1 MARERLSMRSTREV
15 LRQKWVLGRTHRD
28 VAASLNIGIGTVTSI
43 LQKAEATGLT
53 WAETEGLPDDKLEG
67 RVYGARTEA
76 TATKILPDPVHLHT
90 ELHRPGVTLMLLHQE
105 YLEEH
110 PGGYRYSQF
119 CEYYRRWQSRQKL
132 SMRQVHRGGEKLFVD
147 YSGKG
152 PHFINPGTGEV
163 VGCELYVAVM
173 GASNFTYADATL
185 TQRTPDFIASHIGA
199 FEYMGGVPGALVPD
213 QLKTGVS
220 NSSRYEPGIQRT
232 YDDFSLHYGTCV
244 IPARPAHPRDKAKV
258 EGAVLIAQRWILARL
273 RHETF
278 FSLAELNV
286 RIRELL
292 EELNGRVMRVYGVSR
307 RELFERL
314 DKPALKPLPAERFEY
329 ADWRKAKVSIDY
341 HIEVERHYYSV
352 PHALVHEVVEARVGG
367 ATIDIYH
374 RSQRI
379 CVHMR
384 SSERGRHTTIPE
396 HMPKAH
402 QKHLEWTPSR
412 ILNWAGTVGPGVR
425 ALAEAIMTERRHP
438 EMGYRSCL
446 GILRLGKRYGSERLE
461 VACGRALNVG
471 ARTYRHVEAMLKNGM
486 DRTPLPG
493 EEDVRTSA
501 GGHEHVR
508 GSDYYT
514 N

>member
-1 MARERLSMRSTREV
+1 MGRLSMRSTREI
-15 LRQKWVLGRTHRD
+15 LRQKWVLGMTHRD
-28 VAASLNIGIGTVTSI
+28 VAASLDIGIGTVTGI
-43 LQKAEATGLT
+43 LQRAEAAGLN
-53 WAETEGLPDDKLEG
+53 WAGIEALSDDALEG
-67 RVYGARTEA
+67 RICGPRIEA
-76 TATKILPDPVHLHT
+76 VAAKVMPDPVYLHT
-90 ELHRPGVTLMLLHQE
+90 ERHRPGVTLMLLHME

-110 PGGYRYSQF
+110 PDGYRYSQF
-119 CEYYRRWQSRQKL
+119 CEYYRRWLSRQKR

-163 VGCELYVAVM
+163 IDCELYVAAM
-173 GASNFTYADATL
+173 GASNFTFAEATL
-185 TQRTPDFIASHIGA
+185 TQRTSDFLASHIGA
-199 FEYMGGVPGALVPD
+199 FEYMGGVPQALIPD
-213 QLKTGVS
+213 QLKTGVTDS
-220 NSSRYEPGIQRT
+220 NRYEPGIQRT
-232 YDDFSLHYGTCV
+232 YDEFALHYGTCV
-244 IPARPAHPRDKAKV
+244 IPARPARPRDKAKV

-273 RHETF
+273 RNETY
-278 FSLAELNV
+278 FSLAALNA

-292 EELNGRVMRVYGVSR
+292 DELNGRVMRTYGVSR

-314 DKPALKPLPAERFEY
+314 DKPALKPLPAVRFEY
-329 ADWRKAKVSIDY
+329 GVWKKAKVNIDY
-341 HIEVERHYYSV
+341 HVEVDHHAYSV
-352 PHALVHEVVEARVGG
+352 PNRLVGEEVEAWISGSTV
-367 ATIDIYH
+367 ALFH
-374 RSQRI
+374 RTQRI

-384 SSERGRHTTIPE
+384 SHLRGRFTTIPE
-396 HMPKAH
+396 HMPTAH

-438 EMGYRSCL
+438 ELGYRSCL

-461 VACGRALNVG
+461 VACGRALAMG
-471 ARTYRHVEAMLKNGM
+471 ARSYRHVEAMLKNGM
-486 DRTPLPG
+486 DRAPIPG